1 MVRYILKRLLI
12 LPVIL
17 FILSALIF
25 SLVMFLNP
33 YERLAVFIP
42 NADAVGSSIP
52 FDELVSRYGL
62 DKPFYVQ
69 YYEWL
74 QRIVHGNL
82 GWSPSAR
89 MPVAEAI
96 ARYFPATVELMS
108 LGALIV
114 FIGGIF
120 LGTYSATHHNQ
131 FFDQAARLGTSI
143 GVSLPEFIF
152 GLALLVIFYAWLGW
166 FPPGRL
172 SSWAEDVIYLS
183 SFHRY
188 TGMNMLDSILN
199 GRMDVFV
206 DALRHL
212 VLPSIAYSIGMFSTI
227 LRLMRSSLL
236 ETMQKDYVTTARAK
250 GLPENVVIKK
260 HARRNALLPVVTL
273 AGMIVAKMLGGAVIV
288 ETVFNYRGMG
298 MFIVTAA
305 QGLDFS
311 AILGTSLLIGIIII
325 ASNLI
330 VDILYTVLDPTV
342 TLGR

>member
-1 MVRYILKRLLI
+1 
-12 LPVIL
+12 
-17 FILSALIF
+17 
-25 SLVMFLNP
+25 MFLNP

-52 FDELVSRYGL
+52 FEELIARYGL

-74 QRIVHGNL
+74 GRIVHGNL

-108 LGALIV
+108 LGAVIV
-114 FIGGIF
+114 FVGGIL
-120 LGTYSATHHNQ
+120 LGTYSATHHNRL
-131 FFDQAARLGTSI
+131 FDQAARVGTSI

-172 SSWAEDVIYLS
+172 SSWAENVVYLS
-183 SFHRY
+183 GFHRY
-188 TGMNMLDSILN
+188 TGMNLVDSLLN
-199 GRMDVFV
+199 GRLDVFI

-212 VLPSIAYSIGMFSTI
+212 ILPAIAYSIGMLSTM

-236 ETMQKDYVTTARAK
+236 ETLQKDYVTTARAK
-250 GLPENVVIKK
+250 GLAEKVVINK
-260 HARRNALLPVVTL
+260 HARRNALLPVVTF
-273 AGMIVAKMLGGAVIV
+273 AGSIVAKMLGGAVIV

-298 MFIVTAA
+298 MFVVTAA

-311 AILGTSLLIGIIII
+311 AILGFSLLIGVIIVLT
-325 ASNLI
+325 NLI
-330 VDILYTVLDPTV
+330 IDVMYTILDPTV
-342 TLGR
+342 VLR

>member
-1 MVRYILKRLLI
+1 MAYYVLKRLLL

-17 FILSALIF
+17 FVLSALIF

-52 FDELVSRYGL
+52 FEELIARYGL

-74 QRIVHGNL
+74 GRIVHGNL

-108 LGALIV
+108 LGAVVV
-114 FIGGIF
+114 FVGGIL
-120 LGTYSATHHNQ
+120 LGTYSATHHNRL
-131 FFDQAARLGTSI
+131 FDQAARVGTSI

-172 SSWAEDVIYLS
+172 SSWAENVVYLS
-183 SFHRY
+183 GFHRY
-188 TGMNMLDSILN
+188 TGMNLVDSLLN
-199 GRMDVFV
+199 GRLDVFI

-212 VLPSIAYSIGMFSTI
+212 ILPAIAYSIGMLSTM

-236 ETMQKDYVTTARAK
+236 ETLQKDYVTTARAK
-250 GLPENVVIKK
+250 GLAEKVVINK
-260 HARRNALLPVVTL
+260 HARRNALLPVVTF
-273 AGMIVAKMLGGAVIV
+273 AGSIVAKMLGGAVIV

-298 MFIVTAA
+298 MFVVTAA

-311 AILGTSLLIGIIII
+311 AILGFSLLIGVIIVLT
-325 ASNLI
+325 NLI
-330 VDILYTVLDPTV
+330 IDVMYTILDPTV
-342 TLGR
+342 VLR

>member
-1 MVRYILKRLLI
+1 MAYYVLKRLLL

-17 FILSALIF
+17 FVLSALIF

-52 FDELVSRYGL
+52 FEELIARYGL

-74 QRIVHGNL
+74 GRIVHGNL

-108 LGALIV
+108 LGAVIV
-114 FIGGIF
+114 FVGGIL
-120 LGTYSATHHNQ
+120 LGTYSATHHNRL
-131 FFDQAARLGTSI
+131 FDQAARVGTSI

-172 SSWAEDVIYLS
+172 SSWAENVVYLS
-183 SFHRY
+183 GFHRY
-188 TGMNMLDSILN
+188 TGMNLVDSLLN
-199 GRMDVFV
+199 GRLDVFI

-212 VLPSIAYSIGMFSTI
+212 ILPAIAYSIGMLSTM

-236 ETMQKDYVTTARAK
+236 ETLQKDYVTTARAK
-250 GLPENVVIKK
+250 GLAEKVVINK
-260 HARRNALLPVVTL
+260 HARRNALLPVVTF
-273 AGMIVAKMLGGAVIV
+273 AGSIVAKMLGGAVIV

-298 MFIVTAA
+298 MFVVTAA

-311 AILGTSLLIGIIII
+311 AILGFSLLIGVIIVLT
-325 ASNLI
+325 NLI
-330 VDILYTVLDPTV
+330 IDVMYTILDPTV
-342 TLGR
+342 VLR

>member
-1 MVRYILKRLLI
+1 MARYILKRLAI

-17 FILSALIF
+17 LILSALIF

-52 FDELVSRYGL
+52 FDELVARYGL

-74 QRIVHGNL
+74 GRIAHGNL

-89 MPVAEAI
+89 MPVAKAI
-96 ARYFPATVELMS
+96 ARYFPATVELML
-108 LGALIV
+108 LGGVII
-114 FIGGIF
+114 FFGGIF
-120 LGTYSATHHNQ
+120 LGTYAATHHNQ
-131 FFDQAARLGTSI
+131 TSDQVARVGTII

-152 GLALLVIFYAWLGW
+152 GLVLLVVFYAWLGW

-172 SSWAEDVIYLS
+172 SSWAEDVVYLS
-183 SFHRY
+183 GFRRY
-188 TGMNMLDSILN
+188 TGMNLLDSALN
-199 GRMDVFV
+199 WRWDVFV

-212 VLPSIAYSIGMFSTI
+212 ILPAIAYSIGMLSI
-227 LRLMRSSLL
+227 VLRMMRSSLL
-236 ETMQKDYVTTARAK
+236 ETLQTDYVTTARAK
-250 GLPENVVIKK
+250 GLLEKVVIKK

-273 AGMIVAKMLGGAVIV
+273 TGSIVAKMLGGAVIV

-311 AILGTSLLIGIIII
+311 AILGFALLVGLIIILT
-325 ASNLI
+325 NLI
-330 VDILYTVLDPTV
+330 VDILYTILDPTV
-342 TLGR
+342 ILE

>member
-1 MVRYILKRLLI
+1 MANYILKRLLM

-42 NADAVGSSIP
+42 NADAVGSSVP
-52 FDELVSRYGL
+52 FDELVARYGL

-74 QRIVHGNL
+74 RRVIHGNL

-108 LGALIV
+108 LGAIIV
-114 FIGGIF
+114 FAGGIF

-131 FFDQAARLGTSI
+131 FFDQAARVGTSV

-172 SSWAEDVIYLS
+172 SSWAENVVYLS
-183 SFHRY
+183 GFHRY
-188 TGMNMLDSILN
+188 TGMNLVDSILN
-199 GRMDVFV
+199 GRFDVFL

-212 VLPSIAYSIGMFSTI
+212 ILPAIAYSIGMLSTM

-236 ETMQKDYVTTARAK
+236 ETLQKDYVTTARAK
-250 GLPENVVIKK
+250 GLTENVVIKK
-260 HARRNALLPVVTL
+260 HARRNALLPVVTF
-273 AGMIVAKMLGGAVIV
+273 AGAIVAKMLGGAVIV

-298 MFIVTAA
+298 MFVVTAA

-311 AILGTSLLIGIIII
+311 AILGFSLLIGVIIVLT
-325 ASNLI
+325 NLI
-330 VDILYTVLDPTV
+330 IDIMYTLLDPTV
-342 TLGR
+342 VLR

>member
-1 MVRYILKRLLI
+1 MARYILKRLAI

-17 FILSALIF
+17 LILSALIF

-52 FDELVSRYGL
+52 FDELVARYGL

-74 QRIVHGNL
+74 GRIAHGNL

-89 MPVAEAI
+89 MPVAKAI
-96 ARYFPATVELMS
+96 ARYFPATVELML
-108 LGALIV
+108 LGGVII
-114 FIGGIF
+114 FFGGIF
-120 LGTYSATHHNQ
+120 LGTYAATHHNQ
-131 FFDQAARLGTSI
+131 TSDQVARVGTII

-152 GLALLVIFYAWLGW
+152 GLVLLVVLYAWLGW

-172 SSWAEDVIYLS
+172 SSWAEDVVYLS
-183 SFHRY
+183 GFRRY
-188 TGMNMLDSILN
+188 TGMNLLDSALN
-199 GRMDVFV
+199 WRWDVFV

-212 VLPSIAYSIGMFSTI
+212 ILPAIAYSIGMLSTV
-227 LRLMRSSLL
+227 LRMMRSSLL
-236 ETMQKDYVTTARAK
+236 ETLQRDYVTTARAK
-250 GLPENVVIKK
+250 GLLEKVVIKK

-273 AGMIVAKMLGGAVIV
+273 TGSIVAKMLGGAVIV

-311 AILGTSLLIGIIII
+311 AILGFALLVGLIIILT
-325 ASNLI
+325 NLI
-330 VDILYTVLDPTV
+330 VDILYTILDPTV
-342 TLGR
+342 ILE

>member
-1 MVRYILKRLLI
+1 MARYILKRLAI

-17 FILSALIF
+17 LILSALIF

-52 FDELVSRYGL
+52 FDELVARYGL

-74 QRIVHGNL
+74 GRIAHGNL

-89 MPVAEAI
+89 MPVAKAI
-96 ARYFPATVELMS
+96 ARYFPATVELML
-108 LGALIV
+108 LGGVII
-114 FIGGIF
+114 FFGGIF
-120 LGTYSATHHNQ
+120 LGTYAATHHNQ
-131 FFDQAARLGTSI
+131 TSDQVARVGTII

-152 GLALLVIFYAWLGW
+152 GLVLLVVLYAWLGW

-172 SSWAEDVIYLS
+172 SSWAEDVVYLS
-183 SFHRY
+183 GFRRY
-188 TGMNMLDSILN
+188 TGMNLLDSALN
-199 GRMDVFV
+199 WRWDVFV

-212 VLPSIAYSIGMFSTI
+212 ILPAIAYSIGMLSI
-227 LRLMRSSLL
+227 VLRMMRSSLL
-236 ETMQKDYVTTARAK
+236 ETLQTDYVTTARAK
-250 GLPENVVIKK
+250 GLLEKVVIKK

-273 AGMIVAKMLGGAVIV
+273 TGSIVAKMLGGAVIV

-311 AILGTSLLIGIIII
+311 AILGFALLVGLIIILT
-325 ASNLI
+325 NLI
-330 VDILYTVLDPTV
+330 VDILYTILDPTV
-342 TLGR
+342 ILE